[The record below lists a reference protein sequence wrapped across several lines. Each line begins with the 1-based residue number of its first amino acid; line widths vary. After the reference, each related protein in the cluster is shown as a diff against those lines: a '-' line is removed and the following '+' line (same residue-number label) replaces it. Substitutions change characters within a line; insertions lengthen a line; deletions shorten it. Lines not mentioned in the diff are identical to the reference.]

1 MHTALIFFPRA
12 RIARGRKTLEDRH
25 FEVFAACTY
34 AEGLAWLD
42 ARPTL
47 IFVSSGLLGNR
58 FRSQVDDR
66 FSTVVTC
73 HNGLS
78 EGPWLEATLE
88 AIGRRMELDLRS
100 GLDSIS
106 CGRYDDHPPRHFDD

>member
-12 RIARGRKTLEDRH
+12 GIARGRKALKDRH
-25 FEVFAACTY
+25 FEVFSASTY
-34 AEGLAWLD
+34 AEGVAWLH
-42 ARPTL
+42 ARPML
-47 IFVSSGLLGNR
+47 IFVSSRLNDNR
-58 FRSQVDDR
+58 FRSRVDDR

-73 HNGLS
+73 QNGLT

-88 AIGRRMELDLRS
+88 AIGRRLELDLWS

-106 CGRYDDHPPRHFDD
+106 CGRYDDRPRRHFDD